1 MNSCNDCKYPK
12 CCKVGIL
19 AALTMAV
26 SSTLYY
32 GYNLYLKRT
41 QTKPKEPMSDIK
53 SENDENKTQ

>member
-12 CCKVGIL
+12 CCKVGIF

-32 GYNLYLKRT
+32 GYKLYLKRT
-41 QTKPKEPMSDIK
+41 TQSPPPKENISID
-53 SENDENKTQ
+53 SEDLKPEM

>member
-12 CCKVGIL
+12 CCKVGIF

-32 GYNLYLKRT
+32 GYKLYLKKT
-41 QTKPKEPMSDIK
+41 NQDQPKEDTN
-53 SENDENKTQ
+53 SETQ